1 MKYADPNDHY
11 FNYDDR
17 FIRRNSYN
25 SPPQRREEH
34 QIKKKLLPKVEKL
47 DVENSDE
54 LITVLT
60 DIIKHEREL
69 EEAKIRLVQQE
80 DFNLMDGFQMID
92 LLGKGWVTAP

>member
-11 FNYDDR
+11 FNYEDR
-17 FIRRNSYN
+17 FIKRNSYN
-25 SPPQRREEH
+25 SPPHKQVGS
-34 QIKKKLLPKVEKL
+34 QNKKKLLPKIEKL

-54 LITVLT
+54 LITVLI

-80 DFNLMDGFQMID
+80 DFNLMDGF
-92 LLGKGWVTAP
+92 

>member
-17 FIRRNSYN
+17 FVKRNSYN
-25 SPPQRREEH
+25 SPPHKMIESQF
-34 QIKKKLLPKVEKL
+34 KKKLLPKIEKL

-54 LITVLT
+54 LITVLI

-69 EEAKIRLVQQE
+69 EEAKIRLV
-80 DFNLMDGFQMID
+80 
-92 LLGKGWVTAP
+92 

>member
-17 FIRRNSYN
+17 FVKRNSFN
-25 SPPQRREEH
+25 SPPQKIEY
-34 QIKKKLLPKVEKL
+34 KKKLLPKVEKL

-54 LITVLT
+54 LITVLI

-69 EEAKIRLVQQE
+69 EEAKIRLV
-80 DFNLMDGFQMID
+80 
-92 LLGKGWVTAP
+92 